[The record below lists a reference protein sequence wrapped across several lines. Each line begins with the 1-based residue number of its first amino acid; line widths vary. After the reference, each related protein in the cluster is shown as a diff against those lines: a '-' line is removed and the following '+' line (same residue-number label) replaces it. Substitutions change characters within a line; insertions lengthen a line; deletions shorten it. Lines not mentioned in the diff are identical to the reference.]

1 MKYSHNKVVIGVP
14 IYNESQFIR
23 ATLDSLTAQ
32 TYDNFLV
39 LIADNSSNDGSSEIC
54 REFVKKDNRFIYY
67 CHKSNIG
74 SCENFQFIY
83 ENSNSQYLMWLGGHD
98 LIAPEYLETQI
109 KILDSNPDI
118 VLAYSRVNRIDE
130 LGNIIR
136 ESSGGEFV
144 YTDDSGLTRYLKTAS
159 GPVTEATA
167 VNGIFRRTA
176 LRGMK
181 FYKFY
186 GPDLFLLTKAQF
198 YGKFYRTEKPI
209 YLRRCFNTRDS
220 DYLERITGK
229 IAKRKIKTSLSN
241 PFPLVFAQIAD
252 FISLEIALKDKI
264 INLPKLIYGL
274 FMARILNDLLMK
286 AIPTYIIANI
296 LSIIPRRVKDYFKP
310 LLMRI

>member
-1 MKYSHNKVVIGVP
+1 MKYSHNKIVVGVP
-14 IYNESQFIR
+14 LYNESRFIR
-23 ATLDSLTAQ
+23 ATLDSLIYQ

-54 REFVKKDNRFIYY
+54 REFVKKDNRFILY

-83 ENSNSQYLMWLGGHD
+83 ENSNSQYIMWLGGHD

-109 KILDSNPDI
+109 QILDSNPDI
-118 VLAYSRVNRIDE
+118 VLAYSRVTRIDE
-130 LGNIIR
+130 FGNTIR
-136 ESSGGEFV
+136 ESSGGEFI
-144 YTDDSGLTRYLKTAS
+144 YNDDSGLSRYLKTAS

-167 VNGIFRRTA
+167 FNGVFRRTA
-176 LRGMK
+176 LHGIK

-186 GPDLFLLTKAQF
+186 ALDLFILTKAQF

-209 YLRRCFNTRDS
+209 YIRRCFNKRDS
-220 DYLERITGK
+220 DYLERMTGK
-229 IAKRKIKTSLSN
+229 RAKRKIKITN
-241 PFPLVFAQIAD
+241 PFPLFFAQIAD
-252 FISLEIALKDKI
+252 FISLEITLKEKM

-274 FMARILNDLLMK
+274 FMARIMKDLLIK
-286 AIPTYIIANI
+286 NIPTYIIANI